1 MARGGAGTAVEN
13 TQAVKLAAVVSVVL
27 LAAGC
32 GSTKTVTVTN
42 TVTKTVT
49 TTTAAPAVCTGSD
62 LSGSFDEQ
70 QGSAG
75 AGQITYVLKLTNSSS
90 AACSLSGFPQLLLLD
105 ANGSQLP
112 THPAPEPGAGAKTV
126 TLKPG
131 GSASYEAR
139 FSPDVSGTGDA
150 PSGQCQPT
158 ASTLRVT
165 PTGGGTVDA
174 PIKPPTP
181 VCEQGS
187 MRLRAG

>member
-1 MARGGAGTAVEN
+1 MKLPDTAVVLRQTAN
-13 TQAVKLAAVVSVVL
+13 PTQDHAAFDDRAREPLADYGSGFLARQFDGRPSVGGVEL
-27 LAAGC
+27 
-32 GSTKTVTVTN
+32 
-42 TVTKTVT
+42 
-49 TTTAAPAVCTGSD
+49 
-62 LSGSFDEQ
+62 FDEQ

-112 THPAPEPGAGAKTV
+112 THAAPEPGAGAKTV

-187 MRLRAG
+187 LRLRSG